1 MDIKAEH
8 ARLGINAILRRLAG
22 TCNDQVPRL
31 AYEKVTYGNKDNI
44 GTKTTCGLYMF
55 FVQPKNEQT
64 VFSPAYVGYTS
75 RSFGLR
81 FREHAKEG
89 KLIGGFLAVQKDHKC
104 DLFVSEFPC
113 RPMIAKLLES
123 IFLKAFDFAYN
134 RMENGQQR
142 DTVNLYTYNKQ
153 YDEPMS
159 TSKAKFKE
167 VFDQVK
173 SDLDTIETF
182 LQ

>member
-8 ARLGINAILRRLAG
+8 ARLGINAILLRLAG

-31 AYEKVTYGNKDNI
+31 VYEKVTHGNKDNI
-44 GTKTTCGLYMF
+44 GNATCGLYMF
-55 FVQPKNEQT
+55 FVKPRGEET

-134 RMENGQQR
+134 RMENGQKR
-142 DTVNLYTYNKQ
+142 DTVDLYTYNPQ
-153 YDEPMS
+153 NDVS
-159 TSKAKFKE
+159 
-167 VFDQVK
+167 DQVAK
-173 SDLDTIETF
+173 GEFKKGVDLVKEDLDTIGNS
-182 LQ
+182 LV